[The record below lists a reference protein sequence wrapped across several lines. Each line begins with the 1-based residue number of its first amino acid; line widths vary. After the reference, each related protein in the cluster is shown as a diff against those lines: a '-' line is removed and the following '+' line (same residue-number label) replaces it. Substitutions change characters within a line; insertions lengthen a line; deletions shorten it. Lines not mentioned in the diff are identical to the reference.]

1 MSERR
6 QEDEYFARQDA
17 EKLAKLRGAE
27 HAKAEADALV
37 ARRELHWHKCG
48 KCGGQMTTHAFRG
61 VEVEVCDECGA
72 TLLDRGELET
82 LAGTD
87 DTGFVKGLLSI
98 FGTK

>member
-17 EKLAKLRGAE
+17 EKLAKLRSAE
-27 HAKAEADALV
+27 QAKAHEEALA
-37 ARRELHWHKCG
+37 ARKELHWHRCG
-48 KCGGQMTTHAFRG
+48 KCGGSMKTHAFRG
-61 VEVEVCDECGA
+61 VEVEICDDCGA

-82 LAGTD
+82 LAGED

-98 FGTK
+98 FTP